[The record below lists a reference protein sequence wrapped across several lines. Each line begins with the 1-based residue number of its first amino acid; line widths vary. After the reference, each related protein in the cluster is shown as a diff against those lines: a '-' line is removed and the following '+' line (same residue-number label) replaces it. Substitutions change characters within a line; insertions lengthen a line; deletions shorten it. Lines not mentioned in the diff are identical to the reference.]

1 MGDNGQHPI
10 PAAIGTQR
18 YPRPHQVIY
27 RGRVRRVYRVIH
39 AKHQGHR
46 YFILRYKRG
55 HAPRDATQAHFG
67 PRGQRHV
74 VAVLVRSDHC
84 RPLSLST
91 ASTGKA

>member
-1 MGDNGQHPI
+1 MHDNGQHPTSVGT
-10 PAAIGTQR
+10 GTQR

-27 RGRVRRVYRVIH
+27 RGRVRRVYGAIPAR
-39 AKHQGHR
+39 HQRHR
-46 YFILRYKRG
+46 HFVLRYKRG

-84 RPLSLST
+84 RPLKLST

>member
-1 MGDNGQHPI
+1 MGDNGQHPT
-10 PAAIGTQR
+10 PASTSTQR
-18 YPRPHQVIY
+18 YPTPRYVLY
-27 RGRVRRVYRVIH
+27 RWQVRRVYGAIR
-39 AKHQGHR
+39 APHQRHR
-46 YFILRYKRG
+46 YFVLRYKRG

-84 RPLSLST
+84 RPLKIST